1 MQLCDHVWVNGTRV
15 PDRYCGEANLM
26 LLPVCTLNFVLGNT
40 SILFWKMYLDERA
53 CEFAMHRLCRSL
65 SHCSFPFL
73 LLWLLSFCV
82 AMLEELGQN
91 GNDIILFYYILLQIV
106 GCSIIKNFAQFV
118 GFIISPS
125 ELVMLL
131 HSLPVNY
138 LYNLWGSI
146 NLHNIMHRLS
156 NRQQW
161 LSHKTVSS
169 HGICKLQIHTLCGS
183 LLLFK
188 TERVLRAIQHTCFGQ
203 LWVISTNY

>member
-118 GFIISPS
+118 GFVISPS

-161 LSHKTVSS
+161 HSHTRKS
-169 HGICKLQIHTLCGS
+169 
-183 LLLFK
+183 
-188 TERVLRAIQHTCFGQ
+188 VLMQVADTYFVWQFIAFQNWTCFEGNSAYMFWPIMGNQ
-203 LWVISTNY
+203 

>member
-1 MQLCDHVWVNGTRV
+1 
-15 PDRYCGEANLM
+15 M

-91 GNDIILFYYILLQIV
+91 GNDIILFNYILLQIV

-118 GFIISPS
+118 GFVISPS

-131 HSLPVNY
+131 HSLPVTCEEA
-138 LYNLWGSI
+138 ST
-146 NLHNIMHRLS
+146 S
-156 NRQQW
+156 
-161 LSHKTVSS
+161 T
-169 HGICKLQIHTLCGS
+169 TLCIVFPTGNS
-183 LLLFK
+183 GTLTQESQFSWYLQVADTYF
-188 TERVLRAIQHTCFGQ
+188 VWQFIAFQNWTCFEGNSAYMFWPIMGNQ
-203 LWVISTNY
+203 Y

>member
-73 LLWLLSFCV
+73 LRWLLSFCV

-118 GFIISPS
+118 GFVISPS

-161 LSHKTVSS
+161 HSHTRKSVLMVFASCRYILCVAVYCFS
-169 HGICKLQIHTLCGS
+169 KLNVFWGQFSIHD
-183 LLLFK
+183 
-188 TERVLRAIQHTCFGQ
+188 VLA
-203 LWVISTNY
+203 NYG